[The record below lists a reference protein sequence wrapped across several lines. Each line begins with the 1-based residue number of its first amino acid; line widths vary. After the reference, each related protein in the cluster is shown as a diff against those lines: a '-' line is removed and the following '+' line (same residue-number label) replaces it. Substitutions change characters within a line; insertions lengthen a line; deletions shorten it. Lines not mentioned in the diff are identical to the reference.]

1 VKDLKL
7 RPLSLEDFFKDE
19 ATGLL
24 LLLNSAATVNQVEEF
39 YDAPDPD
46 TP

>member
-1 VKDLKL
+1 MKDLKL

-24 LLLNSAATVNQVEEF
+24 LLLSAAATVNQVEEF